1 MSGRPKL
8 QLALVMLT
16 MLSLARGA
24 AAASAPAR
32 PIIVPAHALT
42 ALLADPQR
50 VVIDTRGDRAAFETQ
65 HLRGARYLD
74 WDAWDAKLD
83 TSYAAG
89 DAQWTAML
97 SALGLRHDS
106 KILLYDDGR
115 MGWSAL
121 IWFAL
126 ARLGATDIQVVSTRA
141 SLFLPTLPPALTE
154 SGPPHPVTPSHE
166 QWTLAGDNAPAVI
179 GKADVLALIAQPAP
193 LLFDNRS
200 REEYDGAPAA
210 QEDGLRSGH
219 IPKSILLPRNLFFDD
234 AGEPLPASRVTAIMK
249 SYGVEPKDAFAVT
262 CRSGGRSSS
271 IALILWEAGFR
282 RVALYS
288 GSWMQWGADR
298 TLPAERR

>member
-1 MSGRPKL
+1 MT
-8 QLALVMLT
+8 LAILT
-16 MLSLARGA
+16 MARGA
-24 AAASAPAR
+24 AAANPPAR
-32 PIIVPAHALT
+32 PIVVPAQAVA

-50 VVIDTRGDRAAFETQ
+50 VVIDTRGDRAAFEKL

-74 WDAWDAKLD
+74 WDAWDSKLD
-83 TSYAAG
+83 QSYAAG

-97 SALGLRHDS
+97 SALGLRHDT

-121 IWFAL
+121 IWIAL
-126 ARLGATDIQVVSTRA
+126 SRLGAGDIQIVSTRA
-141 SLFLPTLPPALTE
+141 SIFMPTLPSALTE
-154 SGPPHPVTPSHE
+154 SGPPQPVTPSHE
-166 QWTLAGDNAPAVI
+166 QWTLVADHAPAVI

-200 REEYDGAPAA
+200 REEYDGAPSA

-234 AGEPLPASRVTAIMK
+234 AAEPLPASRLTAIMK

-271 IALILWEAGFR
+271 IALLLWEAGFR